1 MPSELWPHQAAGVAF
16 ILEHLKAALGHETG
30 TGKTRTGIAIADT
43 IRASFILVLCPVI
56 AVEHWASQF
65 DLYGQQRR
73 TIGIVRSPE
82 ADFHFV
88 NVLIVPFSLI
98 SKYPRLAKRL
108 KQYNFDLILIDE
120 AHALKTIDSNRTRAI
135 YGVGDAHGGLVG
147 SAPYV
152 ALLSATLMPNHPG
165 ELYPHLKALRP
176 ELLGPAQGY
185 DTFASRYCETKTTW
199 RSGAPIERIVGMK
212 KNSAPDLKRRLETFV
227 HRVRKKDV
235 QKDLPPFTVDTW
247 PVALADLTVPDE
259 VKCDF
264 AIAESKLRLD
274 VGDATGEEAL
284 AIARGSPHAATQ
296 RRLTGIIKLQAMAA
310 VLAAELEHGDHKV
323 IAFAYHRD
331 VLEALAR
338 RFAPY
343 GVVTVDGSTSPA
355 KRIANVKAF
364 REDPKVRLFNGQI
377 SAAGEVI
384 DLTPCSSMWIMESD
398 WTPKTII
405 QAIGRANRPGQT
417 EPLTVRMLTLA
428 GSIDDALARTLVRKT
443 RDIEM
448 LEPV

>member
-1 MPSELWPHQAAGVAF
+1 
-16 ILEHLKAALGHETG
+16 
-30 TGKTRTGIAIADT
+30 
-43 IRASFILVLCPVI
+43 
-56 AVEHWASQF
+56 
-65 DLYGQQRR
+65 
-73 TIGIVRSPE
+73 
-82 ADFHFV
+82 
-88 NVLIVPFSLI
+88 
-98 SKYPRLAKRL
+98 
-108 KQYNFDLILIDE
+108 
-120 AHALKTIDSNRTRAI
+120 
-135 YGVGDAHGGLVG
+135 
-147 SAPYV
+147 
-152 ALLSATLMPNHPG
+152 
-165 ELYPHLKALRP
+165 
-176 ELLGPAQGY
+176 
-185 DTFASRYCETKTTW
+185 
-199 RSGAPIERIVGMK
+199 MK